1 MQCERSRLVA
11 VDDELRTR
19 VRTGR
24 TERHGQREEVLLGWM
39 RALGL
44 RRAFPIVDDGVGV
57 SRFEPPA
64 HPAGEIRGVA
74 HRVATPPVAEEI
86 AKIVCGVSGT
96 DDEHAFRRKRRK
108 GSPELEMMCG

>member
-24 TERHGQREEVLLGWM
+24 TERHRQREEVLLGRM

-44 RRAFPIVDDGVGV
+44 RRALPIVDDGVGV
-57 SRFEPPA
+57 SGFEAPA
-64 HPAGEIRGVA
+64 HPVGEVRGVA

-86 AKIVCGVSGT
+86 AKIVCRVPRA
-96 DDEHAFRRKRRK
+96 DDEYTFRRQRCK
-108 GSPELEMMCG
+108 GSPELEM